1 MSIAKVVVMETR
13 IDRFIN
19 SRHERIVNEIY
30 TIYFIKSFQYFDTLQ
45 AQNIFYK
52 ILLPI
57 IS

>member
-30 TIYFIKSFQYFDTLQ
+30 TIYFIKSFQYFDT
-45 AQNIFYK
+45 ASSKY
-52 ILLPI
+52 IL
-57 IS
+57 